1 MEKEHAEE
9 VERDETREEEKE
21 EAAPE
26 TVGPGDSEGV
36 LSLDKTL
43 ENLHVETAQL
53 LLDRIRA
60 GEATAADL
68 SVARQF
74 LKDNGVDSTLYKDS
88 PMTNLAEVLPFN
100 DPEEPVAQN
109 G

>member
-1 MEKEHAEE
+1 MEKEHEEDLQEE
-9 VERDETREEEKE
+9 VEEKE
-21 EAAPE
+21 EAPAE
-26 TVGPGDSEGV
+26 AVRTEDNQGV
-36 LSLDKTL
+36 LNLEKTL
-43 ENLHVETAQL
+43 ENLHIETAQL

-74 LKDNGVDSTLYKDS
+74 LKDNGVDSTLYHES
-88 PMTNLAEVLPFN
+88 PIKSLAEVLPFS

>member
-1 MEKEHAEE
+1 MENTHAEE
-9 VERDETREEEKE
+9 ERDETREEEKE

-26 TVGPGDSEGV
+26 AHGTNDNERV
-36 LSLDKTL
+36 LSLNKTL
-43 ENLHVETAQL
+43 ENLHIETAQL
-53 LLDRIRA
+53 LLDRIRE

-74 LKDNGVDSTLYKDS
+74 LKDNGVDSTLYHES
-88 PMTNLAEVLPFN
+88 PIKNLAEVLPFG
-100 DPEEPVAQN
+100 DPEEPVAQD

>member
-1 MEKEHAEE
+1 MEKEHEEDLQEE
-9 VERDETREEEKE
+9 VEEKE
-21 EAAPE
+21 EEAPAE
-26 TVGPGDSEGV
+26 AVGTEDNQGV
-36 LSLDKTL
+36 LNLEKTL
-43 ENLHVETAQL
+43 ENLHIETAQL

-74 LKDNGVDSTLYKDS
+74 LKDNGVDSTLYHES
-88 PMTNLAEVLPFN
+88 PVKSLAEVLPFN